1 MTMNKNKVIVV
12 GSTNVDKFLNV
23 KRFPKPGETLHI
35 NQAQREFGGGKG
47 ANQAIAAGRLA
58 ADTTFISKVGT
69 DGNAQIIIEDFAK
82 AQINT
87 NYILI
92 SEDEETGQAF
102 ITVNEEGQNTI
113 LVYGGA
119 NMTLSATDVDKNKEA
134 FSDADYVV
142 AQLEIPIEAIEQ
154 AFKIAREHKVTT
166 VLNPAPAVE
175 LPKSLLSLTDIIIP
189 NETEAELLSGIS
201 IHSEKN
207 MHQTVAYFLNLGIST
222 VLITLGEQGTYYATK
237 NEAKMIPACSVKA
250 VDTTAAGDTFIGALV
265 SELKPDLS
273 NIKEA
278 IIFANQ
284 ASSLTVQR
292 KGAQVSIPTRL
303 EVQEAYH

>member
-1 MTMNKNKVIVV
+1 
-12 GSTNVDKFLNV
+12 
-23 KRFPKPGETLHI
+23 
-35 NQAQREFGGGKG
+35 
-47 ANQAIAAGRLA
+47 
-58 ADTTFISKVGT
+58 
-69 DGNAQIIIEDFAK
+69 
-82 AQINT
+82 
-87 NYILI
+87 
-92 SEDEETGQAF
+92 
-102 ITVNEEGQNTI
+102 
-113 LVYGGA
+113 
-119 NMTLSATDVDKNKEA
+119 
-134 FSDADYVV
+134 
-142 AQLEIPIEAIEQ
+142 
-154 AFKIAREHKVTT
+154 
-166 VLNPAPAVE
+166 
-175 LPKSLLSLTDIIIP
+175 
-189 NETEAELLSGIS
+189 
-201 IHSEKN
+201 

>member
-1 MTMNKNKVIVV
+1 MNKNKVIVV

>member
-1 MTMNKNKVIVV
+1 MNKNKVIVV

-69 DGNAQIIIEDFAK
+69 DGNAQFIIEDFAK
-82 AQINT
+82 AQINS